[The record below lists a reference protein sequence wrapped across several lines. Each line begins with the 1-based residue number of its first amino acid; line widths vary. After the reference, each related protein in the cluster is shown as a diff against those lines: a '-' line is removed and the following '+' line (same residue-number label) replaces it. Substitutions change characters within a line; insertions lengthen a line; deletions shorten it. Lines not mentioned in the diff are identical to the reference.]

1 MLFCVPNYINV
12 TFLLLKV
19 MLRECFAH
27 PSVDGIMLW
36 GFWEGAISRKN
47 GHLVDSDKRVNAAG
61 KRLIS
66 LREEWTTRLHG
77 RTGDYGQFPFRG
89 FHGRYKAF
97 LDLGELGEFAVNFDV
112 PKGDSPLVLDLSLS

>member
-1 MLFCVPNYINV
+1 MLCCAYLSEILVV
-12 TFLLLKV
+12 LKV

-27 PSVDGIMLW
+27 PSVEGIMLW
-36 GFWEGAISRKN
+36 GFWEGAISRKY

-77 RTGDYGQFPFRG
+77 RTGDYGRFSFRG
-89 FHGRYKAF
+89 YHGHYKAF
-97 LDLGELGEFAVNFDV
+97 VDFGELGEIAVDFEV
-112 PKGDSPLVLDLSLS
+112 PNGDSPLVLELSLS